1 MNKTVAMNKTV
12 IMGAALCAASFGLA
26 GCGGGSSGPAVQSS
40 SGSTATAS
48 PPATS
53 SPQTEMLDTQQVL
66 ALADVQSDT
75 SDPKPV
81 GVGAWMVA
89 DADDETSDPV
99 PVG

>member
-1 MNKTVAMNKTV
+1 
-12 IMGAALCAASFGLA
+12 
-26 GCGGGSSGPAVQSS
+26 
-40 SGSTATAS
+40 
-48 PPATS
+48 
-53 SPQTEMLDTQQVL
+53 MLDTQQVL